1 MKYTATRSEARRET
15 TSALSSPES
24 SASTAAHEVDF
35 PSFAILDHLHELIPV
50 TEGRSADSLIYL
62 NAVFDTM
69 KIGLLRHIMPGKGL
83 ITRAF
88 TVQPVHSAAL

>member
-1 MKYTATRSEARRET
+1 MLFELSDGGQAVHGVSGEA
-15 TSALSSPES
+15 ADGLGYDQ
-24 SASTAAHEVDF
+24 VDF
-35 PSFAILDHLHELIPV
+35 SGQRVRDHLIEAIPV
-50 TEGRSADSLIYL
+50 AGVQAADALVYL

>member
-1 MKYTATRSEARRET
+1 MTCFDFFQQGGKAGTVEIRTRIA
-15 TSALSSPES
+15 
-24 SASTAAHEVDF
+24 V
-35 PSFAILDHLHELIPV
+35 V
-50 TEGRSADSLIYL
+50 YL